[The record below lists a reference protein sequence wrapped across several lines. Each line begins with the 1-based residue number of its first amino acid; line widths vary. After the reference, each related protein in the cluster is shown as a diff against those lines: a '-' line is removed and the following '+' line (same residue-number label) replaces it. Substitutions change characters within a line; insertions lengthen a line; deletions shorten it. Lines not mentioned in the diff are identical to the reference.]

1 MTSPLVKFSSL
12 TEAFVMHQF
21 RAVLHH
27 REFLFA
33 HHRHSDAA
41 GRQQIVGTDPKDE
54 ASTFELRRVGVDT
67 IDH

>member
-1 MTSPLVKFSSL
+1 
-12 TEAFVMHQF
+12 MHQF

-27 REFLFA
+27 REFLLA

-54 ASTFELRRVGVDT
+54 ASTIELRRVGVDT

>member
-1 MTSPLVKFSSL
+1 
-12 TEAFVMHQF
+12 MHQF

-27 REFLFA
+27 REFLLT

-41 GRQQIVGTDPKDE
+41 GRQQIVGTDPKNE
-54 ASTFELRRVGVDT
+54 ASTIELRRVGVDT